1 MKVSVIQASP
11 RGMRGFTG
19 ELLKPLLISLE
30 NAGAQTDLFSF
41 DSLTVHPCKG
51 CLEICHTK
59 GKCHQKDDFE
69 KILDSMLAAD
79 GIVFAVP
86 NYMFGVTAQLKALL
100 DRCSLPLHC
109 MRFYGK
115 YATTVVTC
123 GGSPPEDVED
133 YCTKILGQFGLRLIK
148 GISGVLLQ
156 FEDPDENAQ
165 LEKDSSA
172 LGQRLAQ
179 AIAQKETWPEQE
191 EQIKQAYEIMS
202 FLVQTQQANWPVAFD
217 YWNKHWEQLPS
228 NNE

>member
-1 MKVSVIQASP
+1 MKLTVIQASP
-11 RGMRGFTG
+11 HGMRGFTG
-19 ELLKPLLISLE
+19 RLLKPLLTSAE
-30 NAGAQTDLFSF
+30 DAGAQTELFSF

-59 GKCHQKDDFE
+59 GKCHQQDDFE

-109 MRFYGK
+109 MHFFGK

-123 GGSPPEDVED
+123 GGSPPEDVES
-133 YCTKILGQFGLRLIK
+133 YCTKILTQFGLRLIE
-148 GISGVLLQ
+148 GVSGVLMQ
-156 FEDPDENAQ
+156 FEDPDQNAQ
-165 LEKDSSA
+165 IEKASED
-172 LGQRLAQ
+172 LGRRLVQ

-202 FLVQTQQANWPVAFD
+202 FVVESQQANWPVAVD
-217 YWNKHWEQLPS
+217 YWNKHWKQPPF
-228 NNE
+228 ND